1 MIVKSYSKNSFLG
14 CNHTIIASMTND
26 GKGKPHN
33 KKKEKESE
41 KEAAITNRKSSQ
53 FDTQR
58 ALVFQGGGALAAYE
72 AGVYATLYFW
82 IKKNEDKKEKDRNIF
97 DVIAGTSGGA
107 INAAIIV
114 SHVMKNINGN
124 DKSKL
129 QDCWRGSIK
138 HLLDFYNHISSEP
151 DYSKWGPYTIFGDIP
166 LYSSFPSSAL
176 PLYYYYRWVW
186 PPDENSWKARWDQ
199 ANRTNKPAAA
209 TGEAARRYYSAK
221 EYLYSGA
228 PNVFSPSTREYDN
241 RFFDDLVFPTNV
253 WYHYDNT
260 PLGES
265 IKQYVE
271 FPIATSFFPKE
282 KPQPRLLMVSVD
294 VVSGAIVTFDSYE
307 KDENGTRSSEF
318 EDYAKEDKKEENE
331 NGDKEK
337 IIMMYRDGIQAD
349 HVIASSSVPINYDY
363 AEINRDY
370 DDTSKGTRKFW
381 DGGLLSNTPLR
392 ELIQSHENYWKA
404 KAKGKEMDIPDLEVY
419 IANIWPIDSKGTT
432 DSNATNGDYVDNVPL
447 DHDGVKNRLY
457 DLKFHD
463 KTPHEEKIAYLILD
477 YINFAKELKE
487 IAEEKKLNISNILKK
502 PGKSKHRDGT
512 PRTYN
517 ELIEKKVR
525 LTDVTR
531 IQRKSDPNDV
541 SSKMHDYSSETISN
555 LIIQGVKE
563 TLAEMT
569 SKEKDPCA
577 ALDKFISIVKEEKK
591 SEQLAETRSSDGRNY
606 RILRGSTMHDFM
618 IASASEIQ
626 ANMDCK

>member
-1 MIVKSYSKNSFLG
+1 
-14 CNHTIIASMTND
+14 MTS
-26 GKGKPHN
+26 GKKGKPQN
-33 KKKEKESE
+33 EKKEKESE
-41 KEAAITNRKSSQ
+41 KEAAITNGKSNH

-72 AGVYATLYFW
+72 VGVYATLYFW
-82 IKKNEDKKEKDRNIF
+82 LKKNEDKKEEDRNIF

-114 SHVMKNINGN
+114 SHVMKNTNRN
-124 DKSKL
+124 NKSKL

-138 HLLDFYNHISSEP
+138 YLLDFYNHISSDP
-151 DYSKWGPYTIFGDIP
+151 DYSKWGPYSIFGDILLP
-166 LYSSFPSSAL
+166 SSSFPSSAL
-176 PLYYYYRWVW
+176 PPYHYYGWVW

-228 PNVFSPSTREYDN
+228 PNVFSRSTREYDN
-241 RFFDDLVFPTNV
+241 RFFDDLVMPTNV

-260 PLGES
+260 PFRKS

-271 FPIATSFFPKE
+271 FPIATSFFQKE
-282 KPQPRLLMVSVD
+282 KSQPRLLMVSVD
-294 VVSGAIVTFDSYE
+294 VVTGAIVTFDSYE
-307 KDENGTRSSEF
+307 KDGNGTRNSEF
-318 EDYAKEDKKEENE
+318 EDYAKEDNKKE

-337 IIMMYRDGIQAD
+337 ITMMYRDGIHAD

-363 AEINRDY
+363 AEVKRDY
-370 DDTSKGTRKFW
+370 DDISKGIRKFW

-404 KAKGKEMDIPDLEVY
+404 KAKGEETDIPDLEVY
-419 IANIWPIDSKGTT
+419 IANIWPIGSKRTT
-432 DSNATNGDYVDNVPL
+432 DSDTTIGDDGNNVPS
-447 DHDGVKNRLY
+447 DQDGAKNRLY

-487 IAEEKKLNISNILKK
+487 RAEEKKVDISDILKK
-502 PGKSKHRDGT
+502 PGKSKHRNGR
-512 PRTYN
+512 PRTYS

-525 LTDVTR
+525 ITDVTR
-531 IQRKSDPNDV
+531 IQRKWDPNDV

-569 SKEKDPCA
+569 NKEKDPCT
-577 ALDKFISIVKEEKK
+577 ALNKFINIVEEEKE
-591 SEQLAETRSSDGRNY
+591 SEQLAEARSSDGHNY
-606 RILRGSTMHDFM
+606 KILRGSTMHDVI
-618 IASASEIQ
+618 IASASEIRT
-626 ANMDCK
+626 NMDCK